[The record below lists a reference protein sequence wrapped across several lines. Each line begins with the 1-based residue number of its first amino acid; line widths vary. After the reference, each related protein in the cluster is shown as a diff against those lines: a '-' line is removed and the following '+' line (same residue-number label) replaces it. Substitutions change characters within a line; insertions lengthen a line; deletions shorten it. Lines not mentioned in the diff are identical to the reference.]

1 MLVNE
6 KGQRVLDTMIKPQH
20 PELNL
25 KAGLR
30 QTLNAIAEK
39 KAEPIDKVRQ
49 RVLQLIKGKKVVGY
63 HLPQKLADF
72 GILYSVA
79 SLKQS
84 LSPEKEKPKEDVKE
98 DLPNPLPKQEKQEP
112 KPKPVSMI
120 EEAYDCAKIFNTSVS
135 GQ

>member
-1 MLVNE
+1 MKFVRLIIGRVVLVNE

-20 PELNL
+20 QELNL
-25 KAGLR
+25 KQGLR

-72 GILYSVA
+72 GILYSVS
-79 SLKQS
+79 SLK
-84 LSPEKEKPKEDVKE
+84 
-98 DLPNPLPKQEKQEP
+98 
-112 KPKPVSMI
+112 
-120 EEAYDCAKIFNTSVS
+120 
-135 GQ
+135 